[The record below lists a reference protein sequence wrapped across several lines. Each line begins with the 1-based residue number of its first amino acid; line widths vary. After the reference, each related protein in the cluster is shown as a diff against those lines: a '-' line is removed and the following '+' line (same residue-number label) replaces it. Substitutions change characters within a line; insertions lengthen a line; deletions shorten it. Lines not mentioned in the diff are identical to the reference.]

1 MTSSATVP
9 DASPSTSLP
18 SRAPLVWL
26 AFGAFAVATEAFMI
40 APLLPDIAADLSIG
54 VGQAGQLIT
63 VFALTYAI
71 SSPVFTALTAN
82 VHRRRLLILCMAAFT
97 LANLLA
103 VAAGDYWELMVA
115 RILLA
120 FAAGLYLPN
129 ATALAGVLVSPQQ
142 RGRALAIISGGSS
155 LAIVLGVPLGA
166 LIGHG
171 FGWRMT
177 FAGVAV
183 LAAIATGGLMIGLPR
198 DIGAALP
205 VASLRQRIE
214 VARRPAV
221 LAALLVTVLWASG
234 AYTLYSYLATYL
246 AATAGVSGASLSAV
260 LFVWGVAAAT
270 GVFSGGSLTDKFG
283 ARRVIVPALS
293 VLALAF
299 ASLSASALW
308 LAPAQALVP
317 VLGAI
322 VIWGF
327 TAWTFMPA
335 QQTRLIAI
343 GGVAAAPV
351 VLSLNASFMYAGFSL
366 GAVFGSLTLNAA
378 SHTGL
383 GVVGAA
389 FELLAV
395 GLVLATGRRAA
406 VVPAVAA
413 S

>member
-1 MTSSATVP
+1 
-9 DASPSTSLP
+9 
-18 SRAPLVWL
+18 
-26 AFGAFAVATEAFMI
+26 
-40 APLLPDIAADLSIG
+40 
-54 VGQAGQLIT
+54 
-63 VFALTYAI
+63 
-71 SSPVFTALTAN
+71 
-82 VHRRRLLILCMAAFT
+82 
-97 LANLLA
+97 
-103 VAAGDYWELMVA
+103 
-115 RILLA
+115 
-120 FAAGLYLPN
+120 
-129 ATALAGVLVSPQQ
+129 
-142 RGRALAIISGGSS
+142 
-155 LAIVLGVPLGA
+155 
-166 LIGHG
+166 
-171 FGWRMT
+171 
-177 FAGVAV
+177 
-183 LAAIATGGLMIGLPR
+183 
-198 DIGAALP
+198 
-205 VASLRQRIE
+205 
-214 VARRPAV
+214 
-221 LAALLVTVLWASG
+221 VTVLWASG

-270 GVFSGGSLTDKFG
+270 GVFSGGSLTDKLG

-308 LAPAQALVP
+308 LTPAQALVP

-413 S
+413 Y

>member
-1 MTSSATVP
+1 M
-9 DASPSTSLP
+9 
-18 SRAPLVWL
+18 
-26 AFGAFAVATEAFMI
+26 GE
-40 APLLPDIAADLSIG
+40 
-54 VGQAGQLIT
+54 
-63 VFALTYAI
+63 
-71 SSPVFTALTAN
+71 
-82 VHRRRLLILCMAAFT
+82 RRLHRSTRIWRRISPPPPAS
-97 LANLLA
+97 
-103 VAAGDYWELMVA
+103 VA
-115 RILLA
+115 R
-120 FAAGLYLPN
+120 
-129 ATALAGVLVSPQQ
+129 
-142 RGRALAIISGGSS
+142 
-155 LAIVLGVPLGA
+155 
-166 LIGHG
+166 
-171 FGWRMT
+171 
-177 FAGVAV
+177 
-183 LAAIATGGLMIGLPR
+183 
-198 DIGAALP
+198 
-205 VASLRQRIE
+205 
-214 VARRPAV
+214 
-221 LAALLVTVLWASG
+221 
-234 AYTLYSYLATYL
+234 
-246 AATAGVSGASLSAV
+246 LSARCCSYGAWR
-260 LFVWGVAAAT
+260 LRP
-270 GVFSGGSLTDKFG
+270 GVFSGGSLTDKLG

-308 LAPAQALVP
+308 PTPAQALVP

-413 S
+413 Y